1 MHHTTLLIRS
11 TIVCSAVLLLSG
23 CATTHSSEVI
33 QFDPIPVAE
42 TGTLDLEPIA
52 PRSVSELLNAA
63 QHALATANKAQENGD
78 TQRALGQ
85 YTLMLELL
93 LESEIDPSIYYA
105 LRGEYEKVLN
115 TSSLHARAYERDP
128 SLTWSE
134 ELAVIAVRS
143 DLDYPFPLPERVLS
157 EVREIQ
163 DRYPEA
169 FERGLSRSARYLPY
183 IRAEF
188 AKAGLPED
196 LVWLAMVESQFTP
209 RIVSRAG
216 AGGMWQFMRS
226 TGRHYGL
233 RIDGTIDERYDWK
246 LSTQAA
252 IKYLS
257 NLHEMFDGE
266 WPLAISAYNMGE
278 SGLSRAIAANGGERN
293 LWSLLETPPAA
304 NRIRRET
311 KKFYP
316 KLLATAIVAKNP
328 EKYGLKH
335 EPLTP
340 DNTVFAEVDGAY
352 YLSDLEKAAGLPR
365 DTLKRLNPH
374 LVREMTPMDRKYRIA
389 VPALAHDKVAAA
401 IRTTPK
407 ARPDTHIVRRGETPS
422 QIARMHGVSSRELMR
437 INNIRSARHLQ
448 INQRLVI
455 PGRASSARSERAS
468 NGRMVYTV
476 RRGDSLSKIA
486 GTHRVSVRN
495 LQRWNGLGN
504 GTRIRVGDRLYT
516 SSGTGGSARPRL
528 ASNGYHTVRRGEYPE
543 KIARAYGMKLDDLLQ
558 MNGLNRRSI
567 IRVGEHLKISN
578 SPAPNTH
585 AVAKR
590 SNSSHRTTAQ
600 PASTVRKLHTVAPG
614 ENGTIIASMYD
625 VRLGDFLT
633 WNGLGSR
640 SVLQIGDEYVLYVT
654 PATFKRMEAE
664 SNAATPKNGKKIIH
678 RVTRGQNPV
687 LIANRYHVRLRD
699 LFVWNG
705 WTKAPTLHVGSEV
718 IVYQ

>member
-1 MHHTTLLIRS
+1 MHHTYPFIRS
-11 TIVCSAVLLLSG
+11 IVVCSAALLLYG
-23 CATTHSSEVI
+23 CASTRSSEVI
-33 QFDPIPVAE
+33 QFDPMPVAE
-42 TGTLDLEPIA
+42 IGTLELEPIE
-52 PRSVSELLNAA
+52 PRSIAELLSAA
-63 QHALATANKAQENGD
+63 QHAFESANEAQEGGD

-105 LRGEYEKVLN
+105 LRGEYGKILN
-115 TSSLHARAYERDP
+115 TTSLHARAFERDP

-134 ELAVIAVRS
+134 ELAVMAVRS

-163 DRYPEA
+163 ERYPEA
-169 FERGLSRSARYLPY
+169 FERGLNRSTRYLPY
-183 IRAEF
+183 IREEF

-196 LVWLAMVESQFTP
+196 LVWLAMVESLFTP

-233 RIDGTIDERYDWK
+233 RIDGTVDERYDWK

-278 SGLSRAIAANGGERN
+278 AGLSRAIAANGGERN
-293 LWSLLETPPAA
+293 LWRLIETPPAA

-328 EKYGLKH
+328 EKYGLSQ
-335 EPLTP
+335 EPLAP
-340 DNTVFAEVDGAY
+340 DDTVFAEVDGAY
-352 YLSDLEKAAGLPR
+352 YLSDLEQAAGLPR

-374 LVREMTPMDRKYRIA
+374 LVREMTPMDRKYRIN
-389 VPALAHDKVAAA
+389 VPTRAHDKVAAA

-437 INNIRSARHLQ
+437 INNIRSARNLQ

-455 PGRASSARSERAS
+455 PGRASSARSVRTS
-468 NGRMVYTV
+468 DGRMVYTV

-486 GTHRVSVRN
+486 QANGATVRN

-516 SSGTGGSARPRL
+516 SSGTRGSAPL
-528 ASNGYHTVRRGEYPE
+528 PATGYHTVRKGEYPE
-543 KIARAYGMKLDDLLQ
+543 KIARAYGMKLDDFLQ
-558 MNGLNRRSI
+558 MNGLHRRSV
-567 IRVGEHLKISN
+567 IRVGERLRVSRA
-578 SPAPNTH
+578 SAP
-585 AVAKR
+585 R
-590 SNSSHRTTAQ
+590 SRAAATRSEPSRTTAAR
-600 PASTVRKLHTVAPG
+600 PASTIRKLHTVAPG
-614 ENGTIIASMYD
+614 ENGTIIAAKYD
-625 VRLGDFLT
+625 VRLKDFLK

-640 SVLQIGDEYVLYVT
+640 SVIQIGDEYVLYVT
-654 PATFKRMEAE
+654 PATFRRMETA
-664 SNAATPKNGKKIIH
+664 SRNPAAATGEKIVH
-678 RVTRGQNPV
+678 RVTRGQNPM
-687 LIANRYHVRLRD
+687 LIAKRYGVNLRD
-699 LFVWNG
+699 LFRWNG
-705 WTKAPTLHVGSEV
+705 WTKTPTLHVGTEV